1 MLLTYLKIDNLE
13 DPDMQYFT
21 PEKKMAKVFVE
32 DKIQGLSMP
41 KHIGPNL
48 FPKDLTSKTSVMRC
62 LKILQVKN

>member
-1 MLLTYLKIDNLE
+1 MLLAYLKNHNLE

-48 FPKDLTSKTSVMRC
+48 FPITD
-62 LKILQVKN
+62 